1 MRGPCGTRRFVRGR
15 QVSNRGLWASRAG
28 RRRMIDI
35 RSRSGRHRADRRR
48 ADVHARGGV
57 EQRRA
62 TVRPADV
69 ARLGNARPGRRA
81 DGPPRTRA
89 CVCLAG
95 GASRRCAARDT
106 RHATRDTRHATRDT
120 RHATRDTRHA
130 TRDTRHATR
139 DTRHATRDTRHAT
152 RDTRH
157 ATRDTRHATRDTR
170 HATRDT
176 RHATRDTRHATC
188 DSRHAPCGMRRVAC
202 GVREAACPAP
212 ADSMRGDAGRRREG
226 DALAAC
232 VEPRAAALADSI
244 EPICRA
250 A

>member
-130 TRDTRHATR
+130 TRDTRHATC
-139 DTRHATRDTRHAT
+139 
-152 RDTRH
+152 
-157 ATRDTRHATRDTR
+157 
-170 HATRDT
+170 DT

>member
-120 RHATRDTRHA
+120 RHATRDMRLAPCAMRHA
-130 TRDTRHATR
+130 A
-139 DTRHATRDTRHAT
+139 
-152 RDTRH
+152 
-157 ATRDTRHATRDTR
+157 
-170 HATRDT
+170 
-176 RHATRDTRHATC
+176 
-188 DSRHAPCGMRRVAC
+188 CGMRRVAC

-244 EPICRA
+244 EPMTTPRRLSASLIRRIDGQCRFIKNKIE
-250 A
+250 

>member
-130 TRDTRHATR
+130 TRAMRHA
-139 DTRHATRDTRHAT
+139 A
-152 RDTRH
+152 
-157 ATRDTRHATRDTR
+157 
-170 HATRDT
+170 
-176 RHATRDTRHATC
+176 
-188 DSRHAPCGMRRVAC
+188 CGMRRVAC

-244 EPICRA
+244 EPMTTPRRLSASLIRRIDGQCRFIKNKIE
-250 A
+250 

>member
-95 GASRRCAARDT
+95 GASRRCAARDP

-130 TRDTRHATR
+130 TR
-139 DTRHATRDTRHAT
+139 
-152 RDTRH
+152 
-157 ATRDTRHATRDTR
+157 
-170 HATRDT
+170 
-176 RHATRDTRHATC
+176 

-244 EPICRA
+244 EPMTTPRRLSASLIRRIDGQCRFIKNKIE
-250 A
+250 

>member
-1 MRGPCGTRRFVRGR
+1 MRHASLRARAPRG

-89 CVCLAG
+89 CVRLAC

-152 RDTRH
+152 R
-157 ATRDTRHATRDTR
+157 AM
-170 HATRDT
+170 
-176 RHATRDTRHATC
+176 
-188 DSRHAPCGMRRVAC
+188 RHAPC

-212 ADSMRGDAGRRREG
+212 ADSMRGDAGCRREG

-232 VEPRAAALADSI
+232 AEPRAAALADSI
-244 EPICRA
+244 EPMTTPRRLSASLIRRIDGQCRFIKIKLNEPLEFGGFCMLA
-250 A
+250 F

>member
-130 TRDTRHATR
+130 TRDMRL
-139 DTRHATRDTRHAT
+139 
-152 RDTRH
+152 
-157 ATRDTRHATRDTR
+157 
-170 HATRDT
+170 
-176 RHATRDTRHATC
+176 
-188 DSRHAPCGMRRVAC
+188 APCGMRRVAC

-244 EPICRA
+244 EPMTTPRRLSASLIRRIDGQCRFIKNKIE
-250 A
+250 

>member
-139 DTRHATRDTRHAT
+139 AMRHA
-152 RDTRH
+152 
-157 ATRDTRHATRDTR
+157 
-170 HATRDT
+170 
-176 RHATRDTRHATC
+176 
-188 DSRHAPCGMRRVAC
+188 AC

-244 EPICRA
+244 EPMTTPRRLSASLIRRIDGQCRFIKNKIE
-250 A
+250 

>member
-106 RHATRDTRHATRDT
+106 RHATRDTRHAPC
-120 RHATRDTRHA
+120 AM
-130 TRDTRHATR
+130 
-139 DTRHATRDTRHAT
+139 
-152 RDTRH
+152 
-157 ATRDTRHATRDTR
+157 
-170 HATRDT
+170 
-176 RHATRDTRHATC
+176 
-188 DSRHAPCGMRRVAC
+188 RHAPCAMRRAPC

-244 EPICRA
+244 EPMTTPRRLSASLIRRIDGQCRFIKNKIE
-250 A
+250 

>member
-35 RSRSGRHRADRRR
+35 RSRSDRHRADRRR

-106 RHATRDTRHATRDT
+106 RHATRAM
-120 RHATRDTRHA
+120 
-130 TRDTRHATR
+130 
-139 DTRHATRDTRHAT
+139 
-152 RDTRH
+152 
-157 ATRDTRHATRDTR
+157 
-170 HATRDT
+170 
-176 RHATRDTRHATC
+176 
-188 DSRHAPCGMRRVAC
+188 RHAPC

-232 VEPRAAALADSI
+232 AEPRAAALADSI
-244 EPICRA
+244 EPMTTPRRLSASLIRRIDGQCRFIKIKPNEPLEFGGFCMIAFWKLECRA

>member
-130 TRDTRHATR
+130 T
-139 DTRHATRDTRHAT
+139 
-152 RDTRH
+152 
-157 ATRDTRHATRDTR
+157 
-170 HATRDT
+170 
-176 RHATRDTRHATC
+176 C

-244 EPICRA
+244 EPMTTPRRLSASLIRRIDGQCRFIKNKIE
-250 A
+250 

>member
-28 RRRMIDI
+28 RRRMIEI
-35 RSRSGRHRADRRR
+35 RSRSDRHRADRRR
-48 ADVHARGGV
+48 ADVHARGRG

-89 CVCLAG
+89 CVRLAC
-95 GASRRCAARDT
+95 GASRRC
-106 RHATRDTRHATRDT
+106 ATRDTRHAPC
-120 RHATRDTRHA
+120 AM
-130 TRDTRHATR
+130 
-139 DTRHATRDTRHAT
+139 
-152 RDTRH
+152 
-157 ATRDTRHATRDTR
+157 
-170 HATRDT
+170 
-176 RHATRDTRHATC
+176 
-188 DSRHAPCGMRRVAC
+188 RHAPCGVRRAPC

-212 ADSMRGDAGRRREG
+212 ADSMREDAGRRREG

-232 VEPRAAALADSI
+232 AEPRAAALADSI
-244 EPICRA
+244 EPMTTPRRLSASLIRRIDGQCRFIKIKPNEPLEFDGFCMIVFWKLECRA

>member
-130 TRDTRHATR
+130 PCAM
-139 DTRHATRDTRHAT
+139 
-152 RDTRH
+152 
-157 ATRDTRHATRDTR
+157 
-170 HATRDT
+170 
-176 RHATRDTRHATC
+176 
-188 DSRHAPCGMRRVAC
+188 RHAPCAMRRAPC

-244 EPICRA
+244 EPMTTPRRLSASLIRRIDGQCRFIKNKIE
-250 A
+250 